1 MSDEGSSL
9 MGGQGDDASASTPP
23 LGAGALPA
31 EALRRL
37 AQRGDH
43 GAFSSD
49 LSVAD
54 FALCDR
60 LGLRPLSQVMGTSVY
75 QIGYQ
80 SPVWGAQAEMS
91 ELTTVSEAWNEAR
104 RLAFA
109 RMRHEA
115 SSVGASAVV
124 GVEVSSS
131 VGDWAQSGGYG
142 AVQYLVTGTAVS
154 APADRAEQPRPGGH
168 GGQGA
173 RGERASV
180 LTELSVADYAKLL
193 AAGIEP
199 VGIVAWTSVF
209 FVSLLYVR
217 SEQPLM
223 SGMAYQNFEYR
234 EVTECF
240 YNARERVTAELGRQA
255 QELGASGIV
264 GVRIRHTTAP
274 QSLNVGPG
282 AQRPGVIASFSAI
295 GTAVRERGDARVQ
308 VPRLTMD
315 MTAVG

>member
-1 MSDEGSSL
+1 MSDEGASI
-9 MGGQGDDASASTPP
+9 MGDQGDDDASASMPP
-23 LGAGALPA
+23 LQAGELPA
-31 EALRRL
+31 EAMRRL
-37 AQRGDH
+37 GQLGDR

-80 SPVWGAQAEMS
+80 TPLWGAQAEMS

-104 RLAFA
+104 RLAFE
-109 RMRHEA
+109 RLRHEA
-115 SSVGASAVV
+115 QSVGASAVV
-124 GVEVSSS
+124 GVDVSSS

-154 APADRAEQPRPGGH
+154 TPADRAERD
-168 GGQGA
+168 
-173 RGERASV
+173 RADGRAAV

-199 VGIVAWTSVF
+199 VGIVAWTAVF
-209 FVSLLYVR
+209 YVSLLYIR
-217 SEQPLM
+217 SGQPLM
-223 SGMAYQNFEYR
+223 SGVAYQNFEYR

-240 YNARERVTAELGRQA
+240 YSARERVTAELGRQA
-255 QELGASGIV
+255 RQLGASGIV

-274 QSLNVGPG
+274 QSLNMGPG

-295 GTAVRERGDARVQ
+295 GTAVRERGETQVQ
-308 VPRLTMD
+308 APKLALE
-315 MTAVG
+315 MTSVE